1 MSRGQKKG
9 PNWTVD
15 TYKNLSIWGRG
26 CQNTEKKPTAFMYN
40 KRKKGVDFETT
51 SFMNGP
57 LVRASGHVIHAHS
70 PLLPSW
76 SPELYCC
83 VHTAVKT

>member
-1 MSRGQKKG
+1 MLRGQEKVQFGLWILIKTCRYG
-9 PNWTVD
+9 GEGV
-15 TYKNLSIWGRG
+15 
-26 CQNTEKKPTAFMYN
+26 KKPKKNPTALMSN
-40 KRKKGVDFETT
+40 KRKKEVDIETK

>member
-1 MSRGQKKG
+1 
-9 PNWTVD
+9 
-15 TYKNLSIWGRG
+15 
-26 CQNTEKKPTAFMYN
+26 MYN